1 MISPS
6 PTCCPASTIKR
17 RIRLLLA
24 VPVCIAIA
32 SCDSASS
39 STNTASTQGAPM
51 NSAQNIVSNNN
62 EAVLDETNV
71 IDLTDDSEVIQGQPL
86 MATAS
91 STKSTSRSPMI
102 SSSSSDSMLQAT
114 LMGNYGGVVPCST
127 CSSTNVT
134 LNLFADG
141 SVLKTS
147 VFNEAE
153 TPQPMITESG
163 VYRQD
168 DDLITIVYE
177 KKNIETYQI
186 QDNHLIMM
194 DENKNPDED
203 YALSRQ

>member
-1 MISPS
+1 M
-6 PTCCPASTIKR
+6 
-17 RIRLLLA
+17 RLLLA
-24 VPVCIAIA
+24 VPVCIAMA

-39 STNTASTQGAPM
+39 STNNASTQGAPIS
-51 NSAQNIVSNNN
+51 SAQSAVSNNS
-62 EAVLDETNV
+62 EAVLD
-71 IDLTDDSEVIQGQPL
+71 DTDTIELAEENEVIQGQPL

-91 STKSTSRSPMI
+91 STKSTPRSPMI
-102 SSSSSDSMLQAT
+102 SSSSDSMLQAT

-127 CSSTNVT
+127 CRSTNVT

-153 TPQPMITESG
+153 TPQPMLTESG

-194 DENKNPDED
+194 DENKDPDEN

>member
-1 MISPS
+1 MTTLLHLSY
-6 PTCCPASTIKR
+6 ADFTIR
-17 RIRLLLA
+17 RCMRLLLA
-24 VPVCIAIA
+24 LPVCIALA

-39 STNTASTQGAPM
+39 STNNKNTQGAPV
-51 NSAQNIVSNNN
+51 NSTQNAASNNDAALLN
-62 EAVLDETNV
+62 ENDNKGLAESN
-71 IDLTDDSEVIQGQPL
+71 SELVVQPL

-91 STKSTSRSPMI
+91 LTESTARSPMI
-102 SSSSSDSMLQAT
+102 STANNESMLQAT
-114 LMGNYGGVVPCST
+114 LMGDYGGVVPCSS
-127 CSSTNVT
+127 CLSTNVT

-147 VFNEAE
+147 IFNEPE
-153 TPQPMITESG
+153 TPQPPMVEPG

-168 DDLITIVYE
+168 NDMITIVYQ

-194 DENKNPDED
+194 DEYKNPDED